1 MSAEKN
7 HLRSE
12 DKADDVV
19 DFVLP
24 DTYCTVAA
32 DRSSADTILFI
43 KVKTSCE
50 AIGKEVNDYCH
61 QIGVGLEYDEG

>member
-12 DKADDVV
+12 GKADDVV

-24 DTYCTVAA
+24 DTYCA
-32 DRSSADTILFI
+32 ADTILFI
-43 KVKTSCE
+43 KVKGSCE